1 MRPSRPIVG
10 GVVLAVLGLTAFLGV
25 APARS
30 ATYEYQDL
38 QKQLNVIEAQITQYQ
53 KQLVTIKGEK
63 KTLANKITELQQEQA
78 ALNLEIKSSDL
89 QLADTDSRIQETIQ
103 AVTDKLHAENGLH
116 NLIAEYL
123 RRLRQEDAQPL
134 YPELLS
140 GIPLSQIID
149 DANDYSQFTQGL
161 QVVLGELKNLKGQL
175 ASQEAALKL
184 QRETEQNLISLKLLQ
199 QDALTSSVGEQN
211 TLLKQT
217 KNKEANYQT
226 ALQDNQKQAAAIRS
240 RIYQLLDVST
250 QINFGQ
256 AYQIASWVSAQT
268 GVRPAFLLAILTQ
281 ESNLG
286 HNVGTCN
293 RLGDP
298 ASKSWK
304 VIMKPDRDQQP
315 FLAITKE
322 LGRDP
327 NVTAVSCPMRDKN
340 GNQVGWGGAMG
351 PAQFIPSTWML
362 YKDKVSAITG
372 KSPANPWDIR
382 DAFLAAALLL
392 RNAGANGT
400 TQGEWNAAMRYFSGS
415 TNVAYRFYGDN
426 VAALADKYQA
436 DIDSL
441 NAK

>member
-226 ALQDNQKQAAAIRS
+226 ALQDNQ
-240 RIYQLLDVST
+240 
-250 QINFGQ
+250 
-256 AYQIASWVSAQT
+256 
-268 GVRPAFLLAILTQ
+268 ILTQ